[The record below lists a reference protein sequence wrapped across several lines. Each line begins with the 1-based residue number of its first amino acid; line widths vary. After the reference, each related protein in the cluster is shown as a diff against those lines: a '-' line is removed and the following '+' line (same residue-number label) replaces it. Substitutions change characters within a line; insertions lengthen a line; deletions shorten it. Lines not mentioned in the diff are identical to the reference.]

1 MLQFDYILKYSTESS
16 KMKFKIP
23 NLRHRMQI
31 PVKEK
36 VQVILIRIR
45 IVRTIPKIMIM
56 MMPIKERLN
65 RVNLL

>member
-1 MLQFDYILKYSTESS
+1 
-16 KMKFKIP
+16 
-23 NLRHRMQI
+23 MQI

-45 IVRTIPKIMIM
+45 IVRTIPKIKMMIT
-56 MMPIKERLN
+56 PIKERLN